1 MPTIELKRRVRW
13 ADADPAF
20 RINFPRYFEYFEEGE
35 CELLRACGVSLLN
48 HGSEY
53 GFPRVHTE
61 CTFKRV
67 LALDAEF
74 TMRVT
79 IAKLGRSSIRYA
91 FHFFDEQNEL
101 AAEGSMTIV
110 ATKDGQSVELPAAL
124 RAALTDAS
132 Q

>member
-35 CELLRACGVSLLN
+35 SELLRACGVSMLY
-48 HGSEY
+48 HGCEY
-53 GFPRVHTE
+53 GFPRVHAE

-91 FHFFDEQNEL
+91 FQFFDEQNEL

-110 ATKDGQSVELPAAL
+110 ATKDGQSVELPAEM
-124 RAALTDAS
+124 RAALTD
-132 Q
+132 

>member
-35 CELLRACGVSLLN
+35 AELLRSRGIPYNKLN
-48 HGSEY
+48 GEY
-53 GFPRVHTE
+53 GYPRVQAD
-61 CTFKRV
+61 CTFKRM

-79 IAKLGRSSIRYA
+79 IGKLGRSSIRYDYQ
-91 FHFFDEQNEL
+91 FFDDQNEL
-101 AAEGSMTIV
+101 AAEGSMTVV
-110 ATKDGQSVELPAAL
+110 ATKDGKSAELPFDL
-124 RAALTDAS
+124 RVALTD
-132 Q
+132 

>member
-35 CELLRACGVSLLN
+35 SELLRSCGVSLLQQ
-48 HGSEY
+48 GSEY

-74 TMRVT
+74 TMRAS
-79 IAKLGRSSIRYA
+79 IGKLGRSSIRYE
-91 FHFFDEQNEL
+91 FQFFDEANEL
-101 AAEGSMTIV
+101 AAEGTMTIV
-110 ATKDGQSVELPAAL
+110 ATINGQSAELPAAL
-124 RAALTDAS
+124 RAALTDEP

>member
-35 CELLRACGVSLLN
+35 SELLRARGVSLLQQ
-48 HGSEY
+48 GSEY
-53 GFPRVHTE
+53 GFPRVHAE

-74 TMRVT
+74 VMRVSVGNV
-79 IAKLGRSSIRYA
+79 GRSSIR
-91 FHFFDEQNEL
+91 FEFQFFDEANEL

-110 ATKDGQSVELPAAL
+110 ATKDGKSVELPAAL
-124 RAALTDAS
+124 RAALTD
-132 Q
+132 

>member
-35 CELLRACGVSLLN
+35 SELLRACGVSLL
-48 HGSEY
+48 HQGRAY

-74 TMRVT
+74 TLRAS
-79 IAKLGRSSIRYA
+79 IGKLGRSSIRYE
-91 FHFFDEQNEL
+91 FQFFDEQHEL

-110 ATKDGQSVELPAAL
+110 ATKDGQSVELPAEL
-124 RAALTDAS
+124 RAALTDDLK
-132 Q
+132 

>member
-35 CELLRACGVSLLN
+35 AELLRSCGFQLLYQ
-48 HGSEY
+48 GSEY

-61 CTFKRV
+61 CTFKRT

-74 TMRVT
+74 TMRVSVG
-79 IAKLGRSSIRYA
+79 KLGRSSIRYDYE
-91 FHFFDEQNEL
+91 FFDENNEL
-101 AAEGSMTIV
+101 AAAGSMTIV
-110 ATKDGQSVELPAAL
+110 ATKDGQPVEMPAEM
-124 RAALTDAS
+124 RAALTDKP
-132 Q
+132 

>member
-35 CELLRACGVSLLN
+35 AELMRACGFKFLYQ
-48 HGSEY
+48 GGEY

-61 CTFKRV
+61 CTFKRT

-74 TMRVT
+74 TMRVSVG
-79 IAKLGRSSIRYA
+79 KLGRSSIRYEYQ
-91 FHFFDEQNEL
+91 FFDENNEL

-110 ATKDGQSVELPAAL
+110 ATKDGQPVELPAEM
-124 RAALTDAS
+124 RAALTD
-132 Q
+132 

>member
-1 MPTIELKRRVRW
+1 MPMIELKRRVRW

-35 CELLRACGVSLLN
+35 SELWRACGVSLLN
-48 HGSEY
+48 QGSGY
-53 GFPRVHTE
+53 GFPRVHAE

-74 TMRVT
+74 TMRVS
-79 IAKLGRSSIRYA
+79 IAKLGRSSIRYE
-91 FHFFDEQNEL
+91 FQFFDEQHEL

-110 ATKDGQSVELPAAL
+110 ATKDGQSIELPAEL
-124 RAALTDAS
+124 RAALTDKP
-132 Q
+132 

>member
-35 CELLRACGVSLLN
+35 IELLRACGIKFLYQ
-48 HGSEY
+48 GSEY

-61 CTFKRV
+61 CTFKRT

-74 TMRVT
+74 TMRVS
-79 IAKLGRSSIRYA
+79 IGKLGRSSIRYEYQ
-91 FHFFDEQNEL
+91 FFDEQNEL
-101 AAEGSMTIV
+101 AAEGSMTVV
-110 ATKDGQSVELPAAL
+110 ATKDGQAVEMPAEM
-124 RAALTDAS
+124 RAALTDEMK
-132 Q
+132 

>member
-35 CELLRACGVSLLN
+35 AELLRTRGIPYGKLN
-48 HGSEY
+48 GEY
-53 GFPRVHTE
+53 GFPRVHTD
-61 CTFKRV
+61 CTFKRM

-79 IAKLGRSSIRYA
+79 IGKLGRSSIRYDYQ
-91 FHFFDEQNEL
+91 FFDDQNEL
-101 AAEGSMTIV
+101 AAEGSMTVV
-110 ATKDGQSVELPAAL
+110 ATKDGKSAELPHDL
-124 RAALTDAS
+124 RAALTD
-132 Q
+132 

>member
-1 MPTIELKRRVRW
+1 MPTIELTRRVRW

-35 CELLRACGVSLLN
+35 SELLRACGVSLL
-48 HGSEY
+48 HQGSEY
-53 GFPRVHTE
+53 GFPRVQAE

-74 TMRVT
+74 VMRVS
-79 IAKLGRSSIRYA
+79 IGKLGRSSIRYEYQ
-91 FHFFDEQNEL
+91 FFDEANEL

-110 ATKDGQSVELPAAL
+110 ATKDGKSVELPADL
-124 RAALTDAS
+124 RAALTD
-132 Q
+132 